1 MTQIH
6 ISSRDWNNPGL
17 NNLFEG
23 TDGKHLSA
31 NQITA
36 CQIKKYKCSVQ
47 YQMISEENVNIMKI
61 VT

>member
-23 TDGKHLSA
+23 TDGIHLSA
-31 NQITA
+31 NQITV
-36 CQIKKYKCSVQ
+36 CQMQ